1 MALTAKKVYAIL
13 KRQISDM
20 EAKIKTP
27 IIYRGTVATADLL
40 PLNPDIGD
48 MYNIESKSIYG
59 EAGMNVAWNG
69 VVWDTMGAPIDMSLY
84 IKSSEL
90 SDWVKQQ
97 TKPTYTAEE
106 VGALPA
112 DTKIPSKTSDLQND
126 SGFLTKIPDN
136 YLSGTDKTLNV
147 SGKAADAK
155 ATGDKITE
163 LSADISNKLN
173 KNQGSEN
180 SGKIAGINESGDIV
194 PMFPV
199 SVDYNEETNC
209 LEFGSDQKMELN
221 KGINLDNTL
230 TKTGYAADAGTVG
243 EITNSLKEDFTNIT
257 STSNVDG
264 IDLPDTAIVNNQLAT
279 LVGRSTAI
287 FPCMPN
293 TDYHI
298 IKPKS
303 TSFGVALLNDV
314 IRYGA
319 KTSERI
325 DAEGESFTINTGDNC
340 AIAIQYAKS
349 LDEKYIFNSISVHCN
364 KNELPTNDYRQKKGF
379 TNGVFGNC
387 QDSTLSYKAVVCNGY
402 KYINACSTSENYS
415 THFDFFNG
423 HDHIQ
428 TIWQDTPTSL
438 VTIPESATHC
448 YVSFWGLTAPVVDP
462 ENVSI
467 LRFSPIAQYT
477 KTINVLNCGA
487 DPTGEADSS
496 TAFNYAIHY
505 AQLLIKATTHFGADT
520 TADGYKIYIPAGN
533 YLIEHPI
540 KVTTTNKVIT
550 SSQTLYNGI
559 EFYGDGESTVL
570 NFNNTE
576 SNFDIYGGGIN
587 IHDMK
592 LINSATSAVLTHG
605 LNAPYSKFK
614 NLTICNSLNGIE
626 LNGGYLL
633 ILESIHCNNITEI
646 AFKLQRFYTSTVIT
660 NCYADICTTGYYIGK
675 LASDL
680 SIVYSAMIGCACD
693 KCNVAYKFNS
703 GANISLYNCGSEAI
717 NNCSFEIDSNSHIG
731 IYGFNLIGNNAFINF
746 IGDNANV
753 TVSSFAALNR
763 TTNVS
768 AITGSNT
775 NCISCNDN
783 SLNTVAI
790 SDIYPVAGFQSLL
803 KDVTGTG
810 TVCTLGNSVG
820 ASAFIIIKSRIST
833 EMLIGVITY
842 NSLNVILNTFTSVT
856 FSMTND
862 KVIGTTATTEA
873 TANLLISYNGNQLK

>member
-1 MALTAKKVYAIL
+1 MATNLTDIIKKVRTALRGEEVRGSIADGLEYCG
-13 KRQISDM
+13 QISENAKADM
-20 EAKIKTP
+20 EA
-27 IIYRGTVATADLL
+27 TAASTKEQLSK
-40 PLNPDIGD
+40 DI
-48 MYNIESKSIYG
+48 
-59 EAGMNVAWNG
+59 
-69 VVWDTMGAPIDMSLY
+69 
-84 IKSSEL
+84 
-90 SDWVKQQ
+90 
-97 TKPTYTAEE
+97 
-106 VGALPA
+106 
-112 DTKIPSKTSDLQND
+112 
-126 SGFLTKIPDN
+126 
-136 YLSGTDKTLNV
+136 
-147 SGKAADAK
+147 DAK
-155 ATGDKITE
+155 AAETLKSIPESYTE
-163 LSADISNKLN
+163 LD
-173 KNQGSEN
+173 GSV
-180 SGKIAGINESGDIV
+180 K
-194 PMFPV
+194 
-199 SVDYNEETNC
+199 
-209 LEFGSDQKMELN
+209 Q
-221 KGINLDNTL
+221 
-230 TKTGYAADAGTVG
+230 
-243 EITNSLKEDFTNIT
+243 LKEDFTNSV
-257 STSNVDG
+257 STSNADG
-264 IDLPDTAIVNNQLAT
+264 IDLPDTAIVQNKLDPLA
-279 LVGRSTAI
+279 GRSTAI

-325 DAEGESFTINTGDNC
+325 DVESESFTINTGDNC

-349 LDEKYIFNSISVHCN
+349 VDEKYIFNSIIVHCN

-379 TNGVFGNC
+379 TNGVFGNR
-387 QDSTLSYKAVVCNGY
+387 QDSTLSYKAVVCSGY

-428 TIWQDTPTSL
+428 TVWQDTPTSL
-438 VTIPESATHC
+438 VTIPENATHC
-448 YVSFWGLTAPVVDP
+448 YVSFLGLTAPVVDP

-467 LRFSPIAQYT
+467 SRFSPIAQYT

-487 DPTGEADSS
+487 DPTGETDSS

-540 KVTTTNKVIT
+540 KVTTTNTVTT
-550 SSQTLYNGI
+550 SSTTLYNGI

-592 LINSATSAVLTHG
+592 LINSATSAILTHG

-633 ILESIHCNNITEI
+633 VLESIHCNNITEI
-646 AFKLQRFYTSTVIT
+646 AFKLQHFYTSTVIT
-660 NCYADICTTGYYIGK
+660 NCYADTCTTGYYIGK

-746 IGDNANV
+746 IGDNSNV
-753 TVSSFAALNR
+753 TISSFAALNR
-763 TTNVS
+763 TTDSS
-768 AITGSNT
+768 AITGSNI
-775 NCISCNDN
+775 NCISCNDS
-783 SLNTVAI
+783 SLNTMSI
-790 SDIYPVAGFQSLL
+790 SDTYPVSGFQPLI
-803 KDVTGTG
+803 KDVTGTS
-810 TVCTLGNSVG
+810 TVCTLGNSAG
-820 ASAFIIIKSRIST
+820 ASALIIIKSRISP
-833 EMLIGVITY
+833 EMLIGVISY

-856 FSMTND
+856 FSMSND
-862 KVIGTTATTEA
+862 KLIGTTSSPET
-873 TANLLISYNGNQLK
+873 TANLLINYNGNQLK